1 MEEKVKC
8 FFVNSFAERE
18 LLGNSAAVAVV
29 DNWPTDDCMQRIAL
43 RNNLSETAFCCCID
57 DNPSEPTFE
66 IRWFTPGCEVPLCGH
81 ATLATAFI
89 LFTHFFKEATLLK
102 FKSKSGELSV
112 TRDDNDVIRM
122 DFPLYLTEK
131 VLDKEEINAVT
142 QAVGKERGEK
152 IVEIRRGIDYVIVFK
167 EESDVTS
174 FIPDFERI
182 KQLPKDYNLLITAP
196 SNKEKKLNSSLS
208 MEYDF
213 VSRCFFPKE
222 AIDEDPVTG
231 SAHCTLAPLWAEKLN
246 KRELTAY
253 QCSQRGGI
261 LHLKVLQ
268 DRVLIGGHAKKQ
280 DPQR

>member
-8 FFVNSFAERE
+8 FFVNSFAESE
-18 LLGNSAAVAVV
+18 LLGNPAAVAVV

-102 FKSKSGELSV
+102 FKSKSGDLTV
-112 TRDDNDVIRM
+112 LRDDSNVIRM

-131 VLDKEEINAVT
+131 VLDKEEINSVI
-142 QAVGKERGEK
+142 QAVGKERKEK
-152 IVEIRRGIDYVIVFK
+152 IVEIRRGIDYVVVFK
-167 EESDVTS
+167 EESDVAL
-174 FIPDFERI
+174 FKPDFEKI
-182 KQLPKDYNLLITAP
+182 KSLPSSYGLLITAP
-196 SNKEKKLNSSLS
+196 SESAN
-208 MEYDF
+208 YDF

-261 LHLKVLQ
+261 LHLTLLKE
-268 DRVLIGGHAKKQ
+268 RVLIGGHAKKQ